1 MRQRLTRLF
10 TCSIHNRRS
19 WRAWLVDDEYVFLLE
34 CFLEPLF
41 QCRQEPPCFLLVGRN
56 DAIDDNL
63 IPIGNPR
70 HGPEAGVRLWK
81 EGEATKLIQQLLL
94 QDLEL
99 LRFH

>member
-1 MRQRLTRLF
+1 M
-10 TCSIHNRRS
+10 
-19 WRAWLVDDEYVFLLE
+19 VDDEYIFLLE
-34 CFLEPLF
+34 CFLKPLF